1 MLNLFG
7 VRLRGV
13 SEEDILMY
21 KVLMFVLKLVM
32 FTAVNFMVLYLS
44 MVVFGHDFGVMF
56 KTYGDALGPFTFV
69 LALMTTMSLPNEGT
83 IFEDKRQKVC

>member
-1 MLNLFG
+1 
-7 VRLRGV
+7 
-13 SEEDILMY
+13 MY

-83 IFEDKRQKVC
+83 IFEDKRQKSVSKNPSYR

>member
-1 MLNLFG
+1 
-7 VRLRGV
+7 
-13 SEEDILMY
+13 MY

-56 KTYGDALGPFTFV
+56 KTYGNALGPFTFV

>member
-1 MLNLFG
+1 
-7 VRLRGV
+7 
-13 SEEDILMY
+13 MY

-56 KTYGDALGPFTFV
+56 KTYGDALGPFTFM
-69 LALMTTMSLPNEGT
+69 LALMTTMSLPNERT

>member
-1 MLNLFG
+1 
-7 VRLRGV
+7 
-13 SEEDILMY
+13 MY

-32 FTAVNFMVLYLS
+32 FTAVNFMLLYLS

-56 KTYGDALGPFTFV
+56 KTYGNALGPFTFV

-83 IFEDKRQKVC
+83 IFEGKRQKVC

>member
-1 MLNLFG
+1 
-7 VRLRGV
+7 
-13 SEEDILMY
+13 MY

-83 IFEDKRQKVC
+83 IFEGKRQKVC

>member
-1 MLNLFG
+1 
-7 VRLRGV
+7 
-13 SEEDILMY
+13 MY

-56 KTYGDALGPFTFV
+56 KTYGNALGPFTFM

-83 IFEDKRQKVC
+83 IFEGKRQKSVSKNPSFR

>member
-1 MLNLFG
+1 
-7 VRLRGV
+7 
-13 SEEDILMY
+13 MY

-56 KTYGDALGPFTFV
+56 KTYGNALGPFTFM

-83 IFEDKRQKVC
+83 IFEGKRQKVC

>member
-1 MLNLFG
+1 
-7 VRLRGV
+7 
-13 SEEDILMY
+13 MY

-56 KTYGDALGPFTFV
+56 KTYGNALGPFTFV

-83 IFEDKRQKVC
+83 IFEGKRQKCV

>member
-1 MLNLFG
+1 
-7 VRLRGV
+7 
-13 SEEDILMY
+13 MY

-56 KTYGDALGPFTFV
+56 KTYGNALGPFTFM
-69 LALMTTMSLPNEGT
+69 LALMTTMSLPNERT
-83 IFEDKRQKVC
+83 IFEGKSGKSVPKNPSYR

>member
-1 MLNLFG
+1 
-7 VRLRGV
+7 
-13 SEEDILMY
+13 MY

-56 KTYGDALGPFTFV
+56 KTYGNALGPFTFV

-83 IFEDKRQKVC
+83 IFEGKRQKVC

>member
-1 MLNLFG
+1 
-7 VRLRGV
+7 
-13 SEEDILMY
+13 MY

>member
-1 MLNLFG
+1 
-7 VRLRGV
+7 
-13 SEEDILMY
+13 MY

-44 MVVFGHDFGVMF
+44 MVVYGHDFGVMF
-56 KTYGDALGPFTFV
+56 KTYGNALGPFTFV

-83 IFEDKRQKVC
+83 IFEGKRQKSVSKNPSFR